1 MPYTNTLDWP
11 SEQARVDHNEPHF
24 FHAGSNICLDFHGDP
39 LRAQLSVFSDGNHHM
54 ALQECLQLFAQHH
67 PEVEDIFYTTTPPRV
82 IVQMLQSGCIHVG
95 NLRLTLAPHLIIS
108 PPQVLDRLVK
118 EGRIQSHQP
127 FMQSRGNV
135 LLVRYGNP
143 KKITGVR
150 DLLREDVRTF
160 LSNPQTETVSY
171 QVYEATLK
179 NLARRENIVSL
190 DFLNNPRQVVFGET
204 IHHREA
210 PHAIAEDKADA
221 AVIYYH
227 LALRYTRIFPDVFE
241 IVPLTGNSVEP
252 APDSDNITSQFHL
265 GLAGSGGKWGKL
277 LLEFLMGNASAKIYQ
292 QHGLLPIQKR
302 VG

>member
-1 MPYTNTLDWP
+1 MNKLVWPNEQTRGDLD
-11 SEQARVDHNEPHF
+11 EPHF

-39 LRAQLSVFSDGNHHM
+39 LRAQLVVFSDGNHHM
-54 ALQECLQLFAQHH
+54 ALQECLQLFAQHY
-67 PEVEDIFYTTTPPRV
+67 PNVEDIFYTTTPPRV
-82 IVQMLQSGCIHVG
+82 IVQMLQSSCIHVG
-95 NLRLTLAPHLIIS
+95 NLRLTLTPHLIIS
-108 PPQVLDRLVK
+108 PPEVLDRLVK
-118 EGRIQSHQP
+118 DGLLQTHQP

-143 KKITGVR
+143 KKITGIR

-160 LSNPQTETVSY
+160 LSNPHTETVSY
-171 QVYEATLK
+171 KVYEATLK

-190 DFLNNPRQVVFGET
+190 DFFNNPQQIVFGET

-210 PHAIAEDKADA
+210 PHAVAEYRADA

-252 APDSDNITSQFHL
+252 APDSDNVTSQFHL
-265 GLAGSGGKWGKL
+265 GLVGSGGKWGEL
-277 LLEFLMGNASAKIYQ
+277 LLAFLMGNASAKIYQ
-292 QHGLLPIQKR
+292 RHGLLPIQNK
-302 VG
+302 

>member
-1 MPYTNTLDWP
+1 MNKLVWP
-11 SEQARVDHNEPHF
+11 NEQTRSDFDEPHF

-39 LRAQLSVFSDGNHHM
+39 LRAQLAVFSDGNHHM
-54 ALQECLQLFAQHH
+54 ALQECLQLFAQLH

-82 IVQMLQSGCIHVG
+82 IVQMLQSGSLHVG
-95 NLRLTLAPHLIIS
+95 NLRLTATPHLIIS
-108 PPQVLDRLVK
+108 PPEVLDRLVK
-118 EGRIQSHQP
+118 DGHMQTHQP

-143 KKITGVR
+143 KKIRGLG
-150 DLLREDVRTF
+150 DLLRKDVRTF
-160 LSNPQTETVSY
+160 LSNPHTETVSY
-171 QVYEATLK
+171 KVYETTLK

-190 DFLNNPRQVVFGET
+190 DFLNNPQQVVFGET

-210 PHAIAEDKADA
+210 PHAVAEDRADA

-252 APDSDNITSQFHL
+252 APDSDNVTSQFHL
-265 GLAGSGGKWGKL
+265 GLAGNGGKWGNL
-277 LLEFLMGNASAKIYQ
+277 LLEFLTGNVAAKIYQ
-292 QHGLLPIQKR
+292 QHGLLPVQKQ
-302 VG
+302 GN